1 MLHAYVTPQTPQ
13 RGQGEVLPPRR
24 EKEAMDHSK
33 RMDVTNTSTTKK
45 FVNTNTNKTKQ

>member
-1 MLHAYVTPQTPQ
+1 MLDHKHH
-13 RGQGEVLPPRR
+13 R
-24 EKEAMDHSK
+24 EAKERCKTKKEPMDHSK